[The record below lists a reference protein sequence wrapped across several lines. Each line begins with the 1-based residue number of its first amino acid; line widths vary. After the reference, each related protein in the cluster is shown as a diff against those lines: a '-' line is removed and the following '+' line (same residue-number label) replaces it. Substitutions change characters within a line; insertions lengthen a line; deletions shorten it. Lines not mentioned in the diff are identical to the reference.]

1 MNILKRFRRAVFHP
15 KNMNINKIMN
25 TPKRKFSVIGCG
37 RVGICLATFLFK
49 KKYEPVGFF
58 SRSKTSAQAARTA
71 AGCGTI
77 FDTAADCARAG
88 DIVFITTPDGVI
100 EPICNDLVQQNAL
113 GPKTIVFHLSGA
125 HSSEILAQA
134 KQAGAVVGS
143 IHPLQSFTPYEP
155 GQASPFEGINISV
168 EGDPEA
174 VSQGKDIAA
183 ALNAQAF
190 AIPTESKTLYHASA
204 VVASNY
210 LVTLVRFALTLLM
223 ETGLREDVAFEILS
237 PLIQGT
243 LFNIGSR
250 GCTRALTG
258 PVARGDHETV
268 SRHIADIDEKI
279 PEFST
284 LYRLLG
290 THTLDIAKAG
300 EGLTEE
306 AEQIL
311 SKLFEI

>member
-1 MNILKRFRRAVFHP
+1 
-15 KNMNINKIMN
+15 MN

-37 RVGICLATFLFK
+37 RVGICLSAFLFK
-49 KKYEPVGFF
+49 KAYEPAGFF
-58 SRSKTSAQAARTA
+58 SRSRSSAQAARAA
-71 AGCGTI
+71 AGCGTV

-88 DIVFITTPDGVI
+88 DIVFISTPDGLI
-100 EPICNDLVQQNAL
+100 ESICGDLAQQNAL
-113 GPKTIVFHLSGA
+113 GPQTLVFHLSGA
-125 HSSEILAQA
+125 HSSEILARA
-134 KQAGAVVGS
+134 KQVGAIVGS

-155 GQASPFEGINISV
+155 GQENPFKGINISV
-168 EGDPEA
+168 EGDPDA

-183 ALNAQAF
+183 ALGARAF

-210 LVTLVRFALTLLM
+210 LVTLVQFALTLLM
-223 ETGLREDVAFEILS
+223 ETGLKEDVAFEILS

-243 LFNIGSR
+243 LFNIGSK

-268 SRHIADIDEKI
+268 SRHLADIDQKL
-279 PEFST
+279 PEFSA

-290 THTLDIAKAG
+290 AHTLDIAQAG
-300 EGLTEE
+300 NGLPED
-306 AEQIL
+306 AEKML
-311 SKLFEI
+311 SHLFQPM

>member
-1 MNILKRFRRAVFHP
+1 
-15 KNMNINKIMN
+15 MN
-25 TPKRKFSVIGCG
+25 TSKRKFSVIGCG

-49 KKYEPVGFF
+49 KNYEPAGFF
-58 SRSKTSAQAARTA
+58 SKSKASAKAAKAA
-71 AGCGTI
+71 AGCGVV

-100 EPICNDLVQQNAL
+100 EGVCGDLMRQNAF
-113 GPKTIVFHLSGA
+113 GPKTMVFHLSGA

-134 KQAGAVVGS
+134 KQSGAVVGS
-143 IHPLQSFTPYEP
+143 IHPLQSFAPYEP

-168 EGDPEA
+168 EGDPDA

-183 ALNAQAF
+183 ALGARAF

-210 LVTLVRFALTLLM
+210 LVTLVKFALTLLM
-223 ETGLREDVAFEILS
+223 ETGLREDVAFDILS

-243 LFNIGSR
+243 LSNIGSR

-268 SRHIADIDEKI
+268 ARHLTDIDEKI
-279 PEFST
+279 PEFSA

-290 THTLDIAKAG
+290 THTLDIAGAG
-300 EGLTEE
+300 DGLPEE
-306 AEQIL
+306 AEKML
-311 SKLFEI
+311 AHLFKQT

>member
-1 MNILKRFRRAVFHP
+1 
-15 KNMNINKIMN
+15 MN
-25 TPKRKFSVIGCG
+25 TAKLKFSVIGCG
-37 RVGICLATFLFK
+37 RVGICLAAFLFK
-49 KKYEPVGFF
+49 KNYEPAGFF
-58 SRSKTSAQAARTA
+58 SKSKKSAQTARKA
-71 AGCGTI
+71 AGCGTV

-100 EPICNDLVQQNAL
+100 APLCEDLARQNAL
-113 GPKTIVFHLSGA
+113 GQKTIIFHLSGA
-125 HSSEILAQA
+125 HSSEILTRA

-155 GQASPFEGINISV
+155 GQASPFEGINISI
-168 EGDPEA
+168 EGDPDA
-174 VSQGKDIAA
+174 VCQGKDIATV
-183 ALNAQAF
+183 LGAQAF

-223 ETGLREDVAFEILS
+223 ETGLGEDVAFEILS

-243 LFNIGSR
+243 LSNISSR
-250 GCTRALTG
+250 GCTAALTG
-258 PVARGDHETV
+258 PVVRGDHETI
-268 SRHIADIDEKI
+268 SRHLSDIDDKM
-279 PEFST
+279 PDFSA

-306 AEQIL
+306 TEKKL
-311 SKLFEI
+311 SRLFKQNDLVTIQLP

>member
-1 MNILKRFRRAVFHP
+1 
-15 KNMNINKIMN
+15 MN

-37 RVGICLATFLFK
+37 RVGIALATFLFK
-49 KKYEPVGFF
+49 KEYVPAGFF
-58 SRSKTSAQAARTA
+58 SRSRTSAQAARSA
-71 AGCGTI
+71 AGCGTV

-88 DIVFITTPDGVI
+88 DIVFITTPDSAI
-100 EPICNDLVQQNAL
+100 ESLCGDLSQQNAL
-113 GPKTIVFHLSGA
+113 GPETMVFHLSGA
-125 HSSEILAQA
+125 HSSEILTRA
-134 KQAGAVVGS
+134 KQAGAIVGS

-168 EGDPEA
+168 EGDPDA

-183 ALNAQAF
+183 ALGAQAF
-190 AIPTESKTLYHASA
+190 AIPTQSKTLYHASA

-210 LVTLVRFALTLLM
+210 LVTLVRFALALLM

-268 SRHIADIDEKI
+268 SRHLADIDEKI
-279 PEFST
+279 PEFLS

-290 THTLDIAKAG
+290 AHTLDIARAG
-300 EGLTEE
+300 NGVPEE
-306 AEQIL
+306 AEKIMSHLFKQI
-311 SKLFEI
+311 

>member
-1 MNILKRFRRAVFHP
+1 
-15 KNMNINKIMN
+15 MNINKNMN
-25 TPKRKFSVIGCG
+25 TLKRKFSVIGCG
-37 RVGICLATFLFK
+37 RVGICLSAFLFK
-49 KKYEPVGFF
+49 EEYEPAGFF
-58 SRSKTSAQAARTA
+58 SRSRTSARAARAA
-71 AGCGTI
+71 AGCGTV

-100 EPICNDLVQQNAL
+100 ETVCNDLAQQNAL
-113 GPKTIVFHLSGA
+113 GAQTLVFHLSGA
-125 HSSEILAQA
+125 HSSEILARA
-134 KQAGAVVGS
+134 KQAGAIVGS
-143 IHPLQSFTPYEP
+143 IHPLQSFAPYEP

-168 EGDPEA
+168 EGDPDA
-174 VSQGKDIAA
+174 VAQGKNIAA
-183 ALNAQAF
+183 ALGALAF

-243 LFNIGSR
+243 LSNIGSR

-268 SRHIADIDEKI
+268 SRHLADIEEKT
-279 PEFST
+279 PEYSA

-290 THTLDIAKAG
+290 AHTLDIAGAN
-300 EGLTEE
+300 GLP
-306 AEQIL
+306 EQAVQML
-311 SKLFEI
+311 SDLFKQTGL

>member
-1 MNILKRFRRAVFHP
+1 
-15 KNMNINKIMN
+15 MN

-37 RVGICLATFLFK
+37 RVGICLSAFLFK
-49 KKYEPVGFF
+49 KEYEPAGFF
-58 SRSKTSAQAARTA
+58 SRSRTSSQAARAA
-71 AGCGTI
+71 AGCGTV

-88 DIVFITTPDGVI
+88 DIVFITTPDGLI
-100 EPICNDLVQQNAL
+100 ESICSDLARQNAL
-113 GPKTIVFHLSGA
+113 GPETMVFHLSGA
-125 HSSEILAQA
+125 HSSGILAQA
-134 KQAGAVVGS
+134 KQLGAVVGS
-143 IHPLQSFTPYEP
+143 IHPLQSFAPYEP
-155 GQASPFEGINISV
+155 GQASPFKGINVSV
-168 EGDPEA
+168 EGDPDA
-174 VSQGKDIAA
+174 VAQGKEIAA
-183 ALNAQAF
+183 ALGARAF

-243 LFNIGSR
+243 LSNIGSR

-268 SRHIADIDEKI
+268 SRHLADIDEKT
-279 PEFST
+279 PEYSA

-290 THTLDIAKAG
+290 AHTLDIAGAG
-300 EGLTEE
+300 NGLPEE
-306 AEQIL
+306 AEKML
-311 SKLFEI
+311 SQLFKPM

>member
-1 MNILKRFRRAVFHP
+1 MNTN
-15 KNMNINKIMN
+15 KNIIMN
-25 TPKRKFSVIGCG
+25 TPKRRFSVIGCG
-37 RVGICLATFLFK
+37 RVGICLAAFLFK
-49 KKYEPVGFF
+49 KAYEPAGFF

-71 AGCGTI
+71 AGCGTV
-77 FDTAADCARAG
+77 FDTAAECARAG
-88 DIVFITTPDGVI
+88 DIVFITTPDGLI
-100 EPICNDLVQQNAL
+100 ESICGDLAQQNAL
-113 GPKTIVFHLSGA
+113 GPKTMVFHLSGA

-143 IHPLQSFTPYEP
+143 IHPLQSFTLYEP
-155 GQASPFEGINISV
+155 GQANPFEGINISV
-168 EGDPEA
+168 EGDPDA
-174 VSQGKDIAA
+174 VCQGKDIAA
-183 ALNAQAF
+183 ALGAQAF

-243 LFNIGSR
+243 FSNIGSK

-258 PVARGDHETV
+258 PVVRGDHETV
-268 SRHIADIDEKI
+268 SRHLADIDEKT
-279 PEFST
+279 PEFSA

-300 EGLTEE
+300 EGLSEE

-311 SKLFEI
+311 SKLFESIIE

>member
-1 MNILKRFRRAVFHP
+1 MNSAKQ
-15 KNMNINKIMN
+15 
-25 TPKRKFSVIGCG
+25 KFSVIGCG

-49 KKYEPVGFF
+49 KNYEPAGFF
-58 SRSKTSAQAARTA
+58 SRSMTSARAARAA
-71 AGCGTI
+71 AGCGTV
-77 FDTAADCARAG
+77 FDSAVDCARAG

-100 EPICNDLVQQNAL
+100 EGVCGDLVGQNAF
-113 GPKTIVFHLSGA
+113 GPQTMVFHLSGA
-125 HSSEILAQA
+125 HSSEILARA

-143 IHPLQSFTPYEP
+143 IHPLQSFAPYEP

-183 ALNAQAF
+183 ALGAQAF

-210 LVTLVRFALTLLM
+210 LVTLVKFALTLLM
-223 ETGLREDVAFEILS
+223 ETGLREDAAFDILS

-243 LFNIGSR
+243 LSNISSR
-250 GCTRALTG
+250 GCTHALTG

-268 SRHIADIDEKI
+268 SRHLADIDEKI
-279 PEFST
+279 PDFSA

-290 THTLDIAKAG
+290 AHTLDIAG
-300 EGLTEE
+300 VGNDLPE
-306 AEQIL
+306 AAEKIL
-311 SKLFEI
+311 SDLFKPA

>member
-1 MNILKRFRRAVFHP
+1 M
-15 KNMNINKIMN
+15 
-25 TPKRKFSVIGCG
+25 
-37 RVGICLATFLFK
+37 
-49 KKYEPVGFF
+49 
-58 SRSKTSAQAARTA
+58 
-71 AGCGTI
+71 
-77 FDTAADCARAG
+77 FDTAAECARAG
-88 DIVFITTPDGVI
+88 DIVFITTPDGLI
-100 EPICNDLVQQNAL
+100 ESICGDLAQQNAL
-113 GPKTIVFHLSGA
+113 GPKTMVFHLSGA

-143 IHPLQSFTPYEP
+143 IHPLQSFTLYEP
-155 GQASPFEGINISV
+155 GQANPFEGINISV
-168 EGDPEA
+168 EGDPDA
-174 VSQGKDIAA
+174 VCQGKDIAA
-183 ALNAQAF
+183 ALGAQAF

-210 LVTLVRFALTLLM
+210 LVTLMRFALTLLM

-243 LFNIGSR
+243 LSNIGSK

-258 PVARGDHETV
+258 PVVRGDHETV
-268 SRHIADIDEKI
+268 SRHLADIDEKI
-279 PEFST
+279 PQFST

-300 EGLTEE
+300 EGLPEE

-311 SKLFEI
+311 SKLFESIIE

>member
-1 MNILKRFRRAVFHP
+1 
-15 KNMNINKIMN
+15 MN

-37 RVGICLATFLFK
+37 RVGIALATFLFK
-49 KKYEPVGFF
+49 KEYVPAGFF
-58 SRSKTSAQAARTA
+58 SRSRTSAQAARAA
-71 AGCGTI
+71 AGCGTV

-88 DIVFITTPDGVI
+88 DIVFITTPDNIIASLCG
-100 EPICNDLVQQNAL
+100 DLVQQNAL
-113 GPKTIVFHLSGA
+113 GPKTMVFHLSGA
-125 HSSEILAQA
+125 HSSGILTQA

-143 IHPLQSFTPYEP
+143 IHPLQSFAPYEP

-168 EGDPEA
+168 EGDPDA

-183 ALNAQAF
+183 ALGALAF

-210 LVTLVRFALTLLM
+210 LVTLVRFALALLM

-258 PVARGDHETV
+258 PVVRGDHETV
-268 SRHIADIDEKI
+268 FRHLADIDEKI
-279 PEFST
+279 PEFSS

-290 THTLDIAKAG
+290 AHTLDIARAG
-300 EGLTEE
+300 NGLSEE
-306 AEQIL
+306 AEKIMSQLFKQI
-311 SKLFEI
+311 

>member
-1 MNILKRFRRAVFHP
+1 
-15 KNMNINKIMN
+15 MNINKNMN
-25 TPKRKFSVIGCG
+25 PPKRKFSVIGCG
-37 RVGICLATFLFK
+37 RVGICLSAFLFK
-49 KKYEPVGFF
+49 KEYEPAGFF
-58 SRSKTSAQAARTA
+58 SRSRTSAQAAKAA
-71 AGCGTI
+71 AGCGTV

-88 DIVFITTPDGVI
+88 DIVFITTPDGLI
-100 EPICNDLVQQNAL
+100 ETICGDLAQQKAL
-113 GPKTIVFHLSGA
+113 GPQTLVFHLSGA
-125 HSSEILAQA
+125 HSSEILAPA
-134 KQAGAVVGS
+134 KQAGAIVGS

-155 GQASPFEGINISV
+155 GQANPFEGINISV
-168 EGDPEA
+168 EGDPDA
-174 VSQGKDIAA
+174 VSQGKDIAS
-183 ALNAQAF
+183 ALGARAF

-243 LFNIGSR
+243 LSNIGSR

-268 SRHIADIDEKI
+268 SRHLADIDEKT
-279 PEFST
+279 PEYSA

-290 THTLDIAKAG
+290 AHTLDIAEAG
-300 EGLTEE
+300 NGLPEE
-306 AEQIL
+306 AEKML
-311 SKLFEI
+311 SHLFKPM

>member
-1 MNILKRFRRAVFHP
+1 M
-15 KNMNINKIMN
+15 MN
-25 TPKRKFSVIGCG
+25 TPKHKFSVIGCG

-49 KKYEPVGFF
+49 KAYEPVGFF
-58 SRSKTSAQAARTA
+58 SKSRTSAQAARTA
-71 AGCGTI
+71 AGCGTV

-88 DIVFITTPDGVI
+88 DIVFITTPDGII
-100 EPICNDLVQQNAL
+100 ESVCGDLVQQDAL
-113 GPKTIVFHLSGA
+113 GPKAMVFHLSGA
-125 HSSEILAQA
+125 HSSEILTQA
-134 KQAGAVVGS
+134 KLAGAVVGS
-143 IHPLQSFTPYEP
+143 IHPLQSFAPYEP

-168 EGDPEA
+168 EGDPDA

-183 ALNAQAF
+183 ALGAQAF

-243 LFNIGSR
+243 LRNIGSR
-250 GCTRALTG
+250 GCTLALTG

-279 PEFST
+279 PEFSA

-290 THTLDIAKAG
+290 THTLDIAGAG

-306 AEQIL
+306 TEKMLSHLFKARDQNKTVQI
-311 SKLFEI
+311 

>member
-1 MNILKRFRRAVFHP
+1 
-15 KNMNINKIMN
+15 MN

-37 RVGICLATFLFK
+37 RVGICLSAFLFK
-49 KKYEPVGFF
+49 KEYEPAGFF
-58 SRSKTSAQAARTA
+58 SRSRTSSQAARAA
-71 AGCGTI
+71 AGCGTV

-88 DIVFITTPDGVI
+88 DIVFITTPDGLI
-100 EPICNDLVQQNAL
+100 ESICSDLARQNAL
-113 GPKTIVFHLSGA
+113 GAETMVFHLSGA
-125 HSSEILAQA
+125 HSSGILAQA
-134 KQAGAVVGS
+134 KQLGAVVGS
-143 IHPLQSFTPYEP
+143 IHPLQSFAPYEP
-155 GQASPFEGINISV
+155 GQASPFKGINVSV
-168 EGDPEA
+168 EGDPDA
-174 VSQGKDIAA
+174 VAQGKEIAA
-183 ALNAQAF
+183 ALDARAF

-243 LFNIGSR
+243 LSNIGSR

-268 SRHIADIDEKI
+268 SRHLADIDEKT
-279 PEFST
+279 PEYSA

-290 THTLDIAKAG
+290 AHTLDIAGAG
-300 EGLTEE
+300 NGLPEE
-306 AEQIL
+306 AEKML
-311 SKLFEI
+311 SQLFKPM

>member
-1 MNILKRFRRAVFHP
+1 
-15 KNMNINKIMN
+15 MN

-37 RVGICLATFLFK
+37 RVGICLAAFLFK
-49 KKYEPVGFF
+49 KNYEPAGFF
-58 SRSKTSAQAARTA
+58 SKSKTSAQAARTA
-71 AGCGTI
+71 AGCGTV

-88 DIVFITTPDGVI
+88 DIIFITTPDGII
-100 EPICNDLVQQNAL
+100 EGICGDLVQQNAL
-113 GPKTIVFHLSGA
+113 GPKTMVFHLSGA

-134 KQAGAVVGS
+134 TQAGAVVGS
-143 IHPLQSFTPYEP
+143 IHPLQSFAPYEP

-168 EGDPEA
+168 EGDPDA

-183 ALNAQAF
+183 TLGAQAF

-210 LVTLVRFALTLLM
+210 LVTLVKFALTLLM

-243 LFNIGSR
+243 LSNIGSR

-268 SRHIADIDEKI
+268 SRHLADIDKKL
-279 PEFST
+279 PQFSA

-290 THTLDIAKAG
+290 THTLDIAAAG
-300 EGLTEE
+300 NCLSEE
-306 AEQIL
+306 AEKIL
-311 SKLFEI
+311 SQFFKTV

>member
-1 MNILKRFRRAVFHP
+1 
-15 KNMNINKIMN
+15 MN

-37 RVGICLATFLFK
+37 RVGICLAAFLFK
-49 KKYEPVGFF
+49 RGYEPAGFF
-58 SRSKTSAQAARTA
+58 SRRRTSAQAARTA
-71 AGCGTI
+71 AGCGRV
-77 FDTAADCARAG
+77 FDTAVDCARAG
-88 DIVFITTPDGVI
+88 DIVFITTPDGII
-100 EPICNDLVQQNAL
+100 ERICGDLAQQNAL
-113 GPKTIVFHLSGA
+113 GPETMVFHMSGA
-125 HSSEILAQA
+125 HSSEILTQA

-143 IHPLQSFTPYEP
+143 IHPLQSFTLYEP

-168 EGDPEA
+168 EGDPDA

-183 ALNAQAF
+183 ALGAQAF

-243 LFNIGSR
+243 LSNISAK

-258 PVARGDHETV
+258 PVVRGDHETV
-268 SRHIADIDEKI
+268 SRHIVDIDEKT
-279 PEFST
+279 PEFSN

-290 THTLDIAKAG
+290 AHTLDIAKAG
-300 EGLTEE
+300 QGLSEE

-311 SKLFEI
+311 SKLFNM